1 MSAQPASPS
10 RPWALIGWYVLFFM
24 TVGVS
29 LPFMPGYFKTLGFS
43 GAEAGT
49 LLSVGPTFALFM
61 PPLWG
66 QLADRTRR
74 PGLILFITSAGGAVG
89 YALLARAETFTDA
102 FVALCLHAAFASSLV
117 SLIDTLA
124 MHHVQEKGGTYA
136 GIRIWGSL
144 GFVLTALP
152 FGFLVKNVD
161 RATVLLP
168 LVLLTTAA
176 IWAGVALARVQLA
189 ATHGP
194 KPTVGN
200 ALALLRRREIALFLV
215 ATCLHWISCA
225 PYHGSLAP
233 HVKDLGLPAWV
244 VGVSASFGVLSEIVV
259 MFTWPRWSARF
270 PARTLLAW
278 CFGLSAIR
286 WALMALTANPLLLSA
301 IALFHGFTFG
311 AFYLAAV
318 AHMAEQAPGSLR
330 ATAQAMF
337 AAATF
342 GVGGVIGYRVSGAL
356 YDRLGGST
364 LFLIAA
370 GMALL
375 PLVPLA
381 FARPREPS
389 ELQSIS

>member
-1 MSAQPASPS
+1 MSAQPASSS
-10 RPWALIGWYVLFFM
+10 RPWTLIGWYVLFFM

-43 GAEAGT
+43 GAESGL
-49 LLSVGPTFALFM
+49 LLSVGPMFALFM

-66 QLADRTRR
+66 QLADRTRK
-74 PGLILFITSAGGAVG
+74 PGLTLFITSAGGSVG
-89 YALLARAETFTDA
+89 YLLLARAETFREA
-102 FVALCLHAAFASSLV
+102 FIALCVHAAFASSLT

-152 FGFLVKNVD
+152 FGFLVKDVD
-161 RATVLLP
+161 RTTVLLP
-168 LVLLTTAA
+168 LGLLTSAA
-176 IWAGVALARVQLA
+176 IWAGAALSRIEIVSA
-189 ATHGP
+189 HGP
-194 KPTVGN
+194 KPTFAN
-200 ALALLRRREIALFLV
+200 ALALLRRREIAFFLV

-259 MFTWPRWSARF
+259 MFTWPRWSSRF
-270 PARTLLAW
+270 HARTLLAW

-286 WALMALTANPLLLSA
+286 WALMAMTANPLLLSA

-311 AFYLAAV
+311 AFYLASV
-318 AHMAEQAPGSLR
+318 AYMAEQAPGSLR
-330 ATAQAMF
+330 ATAQALF

-342 GVGGVIGYRVSGAL
+342 GVGGVIGYRSSGAL
-356 YDRLGGST
+356 YDRLGGPT
-364 LFLIAA
+364 LFLVAA
-370 GMALL
+370 GLALL
-375 PLVPLA
+375 PLVPLT
-381 FARPREPS
+381 FAVPRAT
-389 ELQSIS
+389 QST